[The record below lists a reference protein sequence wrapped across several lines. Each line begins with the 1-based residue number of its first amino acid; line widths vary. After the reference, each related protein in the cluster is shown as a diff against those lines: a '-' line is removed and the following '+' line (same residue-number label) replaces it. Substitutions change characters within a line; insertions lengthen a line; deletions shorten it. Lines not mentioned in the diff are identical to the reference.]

1 MTGTAPAW
9 LHSLDLDSVWT
20 LAFRTYLS
28 CLLQFVLI
36 TQGDC
41 FFWPPSLSVIQET
54 PASLAVSVPSL
65 IRGWYQVLPG
75 LAHPATLLEDPA
87 QGLAQVEIPGFE
99 ALGGVPLEFSILSL
113 D

>member
-9 LHSLDLDSVWT
+9 LQSGLGFCVDLGLQDIP
-20 LAFRTYLS
+20 LLS
-28 CLLQFVLI
+28 SAICPDHP
-36 TQGDC
+36 GDC

-65 IRGWYQVLPG
+65 IGGRYQVLPG

-87 QGLAQVEIPGFE
+87 QGLAQVEMPGFE
-99 ALGGVPLEFSILSL
+99 ALGGVPLEFSILLL